1 VKKGQVNQTLVI
13 MPTYNERSNIVRSI
27 EQLFKF
33 NPEVQ
38 LLVVDDNSPDGTADL
53 VLEAMGRFKNRLFLL
68 QRPNKAGL
76 GPAYLAGFNWAFERG
91 YWRVVE
97 MDADG
102 SHRAEDLPRLLEE
115 SEFDLVIGSRWIP
128 GGKVINWPIARK
140 LVSQTGNLY
149 ARLLLKTDIRDMTAG
164 FRVYKVDLL
173 KRLPLERIAS
183 QGYSFQVE
191 MTFRSIAMGA
201 NSKEVAITFV
211 EREHGVSKMNTA
223 IVLEALWLVTR
234 WGVAR
239 LLGKNI

>member
-1 VKKGQVNQTLVI
+1 VKNGQVNPTLVI

-53 VLEAMGRFKNRLFLL
+53 VLEAIGRFKNRLFLL

-76 GPAYLAGFNWAFERG
+76 GPAYLAGFNWAFERD

-115 SEFDLVIGSRWIP
+115 TEFDLVIGSRWIP
-128 GGKVINWPIARK
+128 GGKVFNWPIARK

-201 NSKEVAITFV
+201 SVKEVAITFV

>member
-1 VKKGQVNQTLVI
+1 MKKGQVNQTLVI

-201 NSKEVAITFV
+201 SSKEVAITFV